1 MLSRDTWKEIFETIR
16 KNKLRTFLT
25 GFTVALGIFI
35 YVVLFGMGNGLKNT
49 FAKFFNDDAQ
59 NVFFVFPG
67 RTTEPFKG
75 YKANRRIEFENDDL
89 TDIEENFSMLLEYIT
104 PRISRGATVT
114 YKEESDNYTTRAVGP
129 AHLFA
134 EKTIIMKGR
143 YLNETDILKKTKY
156 AVIGRLVEQDLFKGE
171 ESIGKFID
179 VSGSVFKVIGVFQDD
194 GGDNEERNIY
204 IPFTTRQL
212 IEKNNDKIDQIILAF
227 KPEIGY
233 AGAMAFEGKLDKFIR
248 NKKIISPSDPN
259 GIFIRNVA
267 DQFKQNQQFAGVL
280 QTIISIIAFAVIISG
295 MIGIGNIMVF
305 MVKERTKEI
314 GIRKAL
320 GATPK
325 RVTNGVIFEAIFITT
340 ISGFVGLLIGI
351 SVLRSIGGPTLEDDY
366 FITNPEINISNA
378 IFVTI
383 LLIVFGAIAGYLPA
397 RRAAKIKPIVALRDE

>member
-1 MLSRDTWKEIFETIR
+1 
-16 KNKLRTFLT
+16 
-25 GFTVALGIFI
+25 
-35 YVVLFGMGNGLKNT
+35 
-49 FAKFFNDDAQ
+49 
-59 NVFFVFPG
+59 
-67 RTTEPFKG
+67 
-75 YKANRRIEFENDDL
+75 
-89 TDIEENFSMLLEYIT
+89 
-104 PRISRGATVT
+104 
-114 YKEESDNYTTRAVGP
+114 
-129 AHLFA
+129 
-134 EKTIIMKGR
+134 MKGR